1 MWGRGG
7 KQQSYLLSC
16 QKLYAMQY
24 TETQLIFSPATPDNR
39 EILTALLA
47 EIGYDSFMEN
57 PDGLSAYILTDS
69 FDAAATQAAVEPVAG
84 IFESLK
90 IENKPVPDKDWNA
103 EWEKSF
109 TPITVA
115 GRCRI
120 RAPFHEPD
128 ASCPLDIIIEPKMAF
143 GTGHHA
149 TTTLM
154 IQQMFDIDL
163 NGKTVLDMGCGTGVL
178 AIAAKKLGAQN
189 VTAID
194 IDHWSVENSL
204 ENAASNGVQLT
215 VIEGGAE
222 AISGHFDVILAN
234 INRNIL
240 LDQMPVYAAAL
251 NAGGVLCLSGFYT
264 ADLDIIGQ
272 RAQELGLQPT
282 KNVSQDDWV
291 SAKFTK
297 I

>member
-1 MWGRGG
+1 
-7 KQQSYLLSC
+7 
-16 QKLYAMQY
+16 MQY

-47 EIGYDSFMEN
+47 EIGYDSFMETPN
-57 PDGLSAYILTDS
+57 GLSAYILTNI
-69 FDAAATQAAVEPVAG
+69 FDAAATQAAIEPVEG

-90 IENKPVPDKDWNA
+90 IESKPMPDKDWNA

-128 ASCPLDIIIEPKMAF
+128 ATCPLDIIIEPKMAF

-154 IQQMFDIDL
+154 IQQLFDIDL
-163 NGKTVLDMGCGTGVL
+163 KDKTVLDMGCGTGVL
-178 AIAAKKLGAQN
+178 AIAAKKLGAQS

-194 IDHWSVENSL
+194 IDHWSVENAQ
-204 ENAASNGVQLT
+204 ENAASNGTQIT
-215 VIEGGAE
+215 VVEGGVE
-222 AISGHFDVILAN
+222 AISGRFDVILAN

-240 LDQMPVYAAAL
+240 LDQMPVYASAL

-264 ADLDIIGQ
+264 ADLDIISQ
-272 RAQELGLQPT
+272 RAQELGLQPAKT
-282 KNVSQDDWV
+282 VSQDDWV

-297 I
+297 L

>member
-1 MWGRGG
+1 
-7 KQQSYLLSC
+7 
-16 QKLYAMQY
+16 MQY

-47 EIGYDSFMEN
+47 EIGYDSFMETPN
-57 PDGLSAYILTDS
+57 GLSAYILTAS
-69 FDAAATQAAVEPVAG
+69 FDAVATQAAIEPVEG
-84 IFESLK
+84 IFE
-90 IENKPVPDKDWNA
+90 NA

-115 GRCRI
+115 GKCRI

-128 ASCPLDIIIEPKMAF
+128 ATCPLDIIIEPKMAF

-154 IQQMFDIDL
+154 IQQLFDIDL
-163 NGKTVLDMGCGTGVL
+163 KDKTVLDMGCGTGVL
-178 AIAAKKLGAQN
+178 AIAAKKLGAQS

-194 IDHWSVENSL
+194 IDHWSVENAQ
-204 ENAASNGVQLT
+204 ENAASNGTQIA
-215 VIEGGAE
+215 VIEGGVE

-240 LDQMPVYAAAL
+240 LDQMPTSSAAL
-251 NAGGVLCLSGFYT
+251 NAGGVLCLSGFYS
-264 ADLDIIGQ
+264 ADLDVLKEK
-272 RAQELGLQPT
+272 AQSVGLGF
-282 KNVSQDDWV
+282 VSKIEQNDWT
-291 SAKFTK
+291 SAKFIK
-297 I
+297 L

>member
-1 MWGRGG
+1 
-7 KQQSYLLSC
+7 
-16 QKLYAMQY
+16 MQY
-24 TETQLIFSPATPDNR
+24 IETQLTFTPAIPDNR
-39 EILTALLA
+39 EILAALLA
-47 EIGYDSFMEN
+47 EIGYDSFMDTPN
-57 PDGLSAYILTDS
+57 GLSAYIPADS
-69 FDAAATQAAVEPVAG
+69 FDKAATLAAVESVRG

-90 IENKPVPDKDWNA
+90 IESNPMPDKDWNA

-154 IQQMFDIDL
+154 IQQLFDIDL
-163 NGKTVLDMGCGTGVL
+163 AGKTVLDMGCGTGVL
-178 AIAAKKLGAQN
+178 AIAALKLGAKSA
-189 VTAID
+189 VAID
-194 IDHWSVENSL
+194 IDHWSVENTR
-204 ENAASNGVQLT
+204 ENAASNNVEMS
-215 VIEGGAE
+215 VIEGGVE
-222 AISGHFDVILAN
+222 AISGQFDVILAN

-240 LDQMPVYAAAL
+240 LEQIPVYAEAL
-251 NAGGVLCLSGFYT
+251 NTGGVLCLSGFYS
-264 ADLDIIGQ
+264 ADLDILKEK
-272 RAQELGLQPT
+272 AQSVGL
-282 KNVSQDDWV
+282 KFVSKIEQNDWT

-297 I
+297 